1 MAAVRTEV
9 CSVWGGVQVSL
20 ARPSSDLIKGAN
32 LYVGGIPKTWTQA
45 ELDRLFSPFGNIV
58 TSRILC
64 DQQTGN
70 SEFWFLFHSFI
81 LHLRNRHFYDFLVS
95 PCILLVLLLLL
106 SLYC

>member
-1 MAAVRTEV
+1 
-9 CSVWGGVQVSL
+9 VSL

-45 ELDRLFSPFGNIV
+45 ELDSLFAPFGNIV

-70 SEFWFLFHSFI
+70 SDFLFLFHSFI
-81 LHLRNRHFYDFLVS
+81 SLLRNRYYYHFLIS
-95 PCILLVLLLLL
+95 PYVYTVN
-106 SLYC
+106 YCGCLCLADKA